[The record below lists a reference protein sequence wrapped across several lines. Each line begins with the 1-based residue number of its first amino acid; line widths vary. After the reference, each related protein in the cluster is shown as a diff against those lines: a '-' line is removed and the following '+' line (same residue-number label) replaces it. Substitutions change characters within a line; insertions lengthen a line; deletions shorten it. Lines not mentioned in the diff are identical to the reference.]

1 MKQYTQLTEVE
12 RSQIYILRKEGLN
25 GTQIAK
31 RIKRNPSSVNRE
43 LQRNRGNSG
52 YRPKQAHK
60 RATERRS
67 NASSGTKIEPA
78 TLGYVVEKLTKEQWS
93 PEQISGR
100 IGKDI
105 GGSVSHEWIYQ
116 HIYADRKN
124 GGDLHQHLRQ
134 GHKKRRKRCN
144 PGASRAG
151 RGHIKNRRDID
162 ERPAHVEK
170 RLAFGH
176 WEIDTIIGKN
186 QSGAALTIVERKS
199 RFTIV
204 IPLENRQSDIVAAET
219 IRALECIKHTVKSIT
234 ADNGKEFARHEWIAE
249 KLGIDFYFAKPY
261 HSWERGTNENA
272 NGLIRQYIPKSAS
285 ILDVNR
291 ETAQQVMDKL
301 NKRPRKILNY
311 LTPIEVLLK
320 YCDKIPAVQ

>member
-1 MKQYTQLTEVE
+1 MKQYTQLTERE
-12 RSQIYILRKEGLN
+12 RNQICILSKEGLQ
-25 GTQIAK
+25 GTEIAM
-31 RIKRNPSSVNRE
+31 RIKRHPSTVNRE
-43 LQRNRGNSG
+43 LRRNRGKNG
-52 YRPKQAHK
+52 YSAEQAHK

-78 TLGYVVEKLTKEQWS
+78 TLEYVVEKLTKEQWS

-105 GGSVSHEWIYQ
+105 GGSVSYEWIYQ

-124 GGDLHQHLRQ
+124 GGNLHKHLRQ
-134 GHKKRRKRCN
+134 GHKKRRRRCN
-144 PGASRAG
+144 PGANRAG

-162 ERPAHVEK
+162 ERPAHVEW

-219 IRALECIKHTVKSIT
+219 IRALKPIQDTVKSIT
-234 ADNGKEFARHEWIAE
+234 ADNGKEFARHEWVAE
-249 KLGIDFYFAKPY
+249 KLGIDYYFAKPY

-272 NGLIRQYIPKSAS
+272 NGLIRQYIPKASS

-301 NKRPRKILNY
+301 NNRPRKILNY
-311 LTPIEVLLK
+311 LTPTEVLLM
-320 YCDKIPAVQ
+320 YCDKIPRVQ